1 MVKWSKILYNNS
13 ELKSLVHLYIFGK
26 ENKDSEKFNKY
37 KNKDDYKN
45 KRFVKNMY
53 DGMQYFLD
61 FLRDPVGYCSKYTLT
76 LYYNNQNPDNIYRV
90 VHKIDEKRFL
100 IIVVNFVEYV
110 TTYLMTYNNE
120 TLDIVKNERVMN
132 QDVIKRIF
140 SENNNFFENE
150 LVNINGLLKDRK
162 ILPNNIK

>member
-1 MVKWSKILYNNS
+1 MYNNN

-26 ENKDSEKFNKY
+26 EKKDTEKFNKY

-53 DGMQYFLD
+53 DGMKYFLD

-76 LYYNNQNPDNIYRV
+76 VYCNKQNTNNIYHI

-100 IIVVNFVEYV
+100 IIFVNFIEYI
-110 TTYLMTYNNE
+110 TTYLITYNNE
-120 TLDIVKNERVMN
+120 TYNVVKNEQIIK
-132 QDVIKRIF
+132 QDVIKQIF

-150 LVNINGLLKDRK
+150 LININGLLKDQK